1 VRKRGLSRQID
12 LFAKKFLVLFEYFYR
27 QTKKN
32 QDRME
37 WGKID
42 ALLKTKFQRPS
53 LPDDFVPR
61 EGLVSYFLDNIDKPL
76 ILVSSD
82 SGSGKSLFVSS
93 CLDKIPYPHAWV
105 SLDTTDNDLRNFLS
119 YFVMAVHRELPFFG
133 EKSLSVLSSSQLP
146 PPGEIVRSL
155 INDLDALDTHM
166 LLVVDDLHLISN
178 PEVYSVLSSMLEFPP
193 PLFHLV
199 LISRT
204 DPPLPLERLRAK
216 NKVTRLGADH
226 LRLSYDEIKLFVE
239 KNLRIT
245 AHDPL
250 VRMLER
256 KTEGWATGLRL
267 AMLHLSLQKE
277 DPESSVRLLNEIN
290 FSGNYFMEEV
300 LKNLDPV
307 VKEFLLKTSV
317 LERFT
322 PPLTDYLLGWHK
334 EQARSHELLRQILQM
349 NLFVVNLDKTD
360 KWFRYH
366 HLFQDFLR
374 GELEKGYPEEE
385 ITLLHERATDWYG
398 ANGLIEDA
406 FYHAIRIGAYEK
418 VADMIEEHMDEP
430 LNKDKWY
437 ILDDWLS
444 RLPEEYLHERPSLL
458 VASMWVMHN
467 KATWVIPD
475 LLREISRLG
484 ENTEL
489 DNEIKVQVRFFQGV
503 VQYWAT
509 HLTESLKSFEYVRK
523 NLSKEKIGAISV
535 NNYYYLTASHNNGMG
550 EKAVK
555 EIEKLLLNE
564 SLDPFYRAML
574 IGGIAY
580 VRMLEGNLD
589 EVDELSRKI
598 REIGREIRNNF
609 LVAWSA
615 YLRGMCYF
623 YQNRLEEAEKQ
634 FGDTLDNIYM
644 LNLLGPLD
652 SFAGHVLTLQTL
664 GKKKK
669 LERILE
675 KMSDFV
681 RRRNN
686 PAFDTFMNS
695 FRSRLALLEGNM
707 EAAGKYMNNVN
718 MYFESGNLFFWIETP
733 RITYC
738 KYLLAMNDPEHTGK
752 AGRLTREIEELARR
766 THNVSQLVQVLVLR
780 AVVERRKGSVS
791 AARAILAEALERGM
805 QGSWVR
811 PFFESAPDIRDLL
824 EEIEPEQL
832 PAKFRDKIMLSLQK
846 YVFPAERNT
855 AGAGGKSIDEEGDA
869 ATYDPA
875 IILTN
880 RELDVL
886 LLLAGRL
893 SNKEIANRLFIS
905 VATVK
910 RHAITIYRK
919 LGVNKRREAVSKAEK
934 LGILRPHI

>member
-1 VRKRGLSRQID
+1 
-12 LFAKKFLVLFEYFYR
+12 
-27 QTKKN
+27 
-32 QDRME
+32 ME

-53 LPDDFVPR
+53 LPNDFVPR
-61 EGLVSYFLDNIDKPL
+61 KELVGYFIDNLDKPL

-93 CLDKIPYPHAWV
+93 SLDKVPYRHAWV
-105 SLDTTDNDLRNFLS
+105 SLDTSDNDLRSFLS
-119 YFVMAVHRELPFFG
+119 YFVMAIHRELPSFG
-133 EKSLSVLSSSQLP
+133 EKSLSVLASSQLP
-146 PPGEIVRSL
+146 PTGEIVRNL
-155 INDLDALDTHM
+155 INDLDSLETHM
-166 LLVVDDLHLISN
+166 LLVVDDLHLIRN
-178 PEVYSVLSSMLEFPP
+178 PEIYSVLSSMLEFPP

-204 DPPLPLERLRAK
+204 DPQLPLERLRAK
-216 NKVTRLGADH
+216 NKVTRIGVEQ

-239 KNLRIT
+239 KNLRFTGSELLIR
-245 AHDPL
+245 L
-250 VRMLER
+250 LER

-277 DPESSVRLLNEIN
+277 DAEGSVRIINEIN

-300 LKNLDPV
+300 LKNLDPEI
-307 VKEFLLKTSV
+307 KEFLLKTSV

-322 PPLTDYLLGWHK
+322 PPLTDYLLGWQEK
-334 EQARSHELLRQILQM
+334 KARSHELLHQILQM
-349 NLFVVNLDKTD
+349 NLFIVNLDKTD

-374 GELEKGYPEEE
+374 KELKKGYPQEE
-385 ITLLHERATDWYG
+385 IMQLHEKATDWYE

-406 FYHAIRIGAYEK
+406 FYHAISIGAYDR

-430 LNKDKWY
+430 LNEDRWY

-444 RLPEEYLHERPSLL
+444 RLPEQYLHERPSLL

-475 LLREISRLG
+475 LLKEIGQLG
-484 ENTEL
+484 KNMEL
-489 DNEIKVQVRFFQGV
+489 DNEIKVQIRFFQGV
-503 VQYWAT
+503 IQYWGT

-535 NNYYYLTASHNNGMG
+535 NNYYYLTASHINGVG

-598 REIGREIRNNF
+598 GKIGQEIRNNF
-609 LVAWSA
+609 LTVWAA

-623 YQNRLEEAEKQ
+623 YQNSLEEAEKQ
-634 FGDTLDNIYM
+634 FGDTLDHIYM

-652 SFAGHVLTLQTL
+652 CFAGHVLTLQTL

-669 LERILE
+669 LERVLG

-695 FRSRLALLEGNM
+695 FRSRLALLDGDA

-718 MYFESGNLFFWIETP
+718 MYFDSGNLFFWIETP

-738 KYLLAMNDPEHTGK
+738 KYLLAVDDPDNTEK
-752 AGRLTREIEELARR
+752 AGRLTREIEVLART
-766 THNVSQLVQVLVLR
+766 THNIPQLVQVLVLR
-780 AVVERRKGSVS
+780 AVVEQRQGALP
-791 AARAILAEALERGM
+791 AARDLLAEALERGM
-805 QGSWVR
+805 QGGWIR
-811 PFFESAPDIRDLL
+811 PFFESAPEIRDLL
-824 EEIEPEQL
+824 EKMEPGPL
-832 PAKFRDKIMLSLQK
+832 PGKFRDKILLNLQK
-846 YVFPAERNT
+846 YVFPGERI
-855 AGAGGKSIDEEGDA
+855 AGGVVGMSDGDGGDSVGG
-869 ATYDPA
+869 DPA
-875 IILTN
+875 TILTN

-886 LLLAGRL
+886 ILLAGRL
-893 SNKEIANRLFIS
+893 SNKEIASRLYIS